1 MSGIVGAEHGGG
13 AGGVDAFAATL
24 KLITDKDELER
35 RLAILQ
41 QTKDEAAKVVALAG
55 PASEIVQMRQKLGED
70 LAAAKK
76 DRDDARQQAAMIVEE
91 ARSRA
96 AGITEEAETLVEQQK
111 QALSAA
117 RAQAAEIV
125 AEAQRQLAEV
135 EKEREEVRV
144 LGQLTADSKKQA
156 ERDIKAA
163 QAIKKDFEQRA
174 EALAAVAEQFR
185 SSLGGV

>member
-1 MSGIVGAEHGGG
+1 MSGIVGAEHGGV
-13 AGGVDAFAATL
+13 GGVDAFAATL

-41 QTKDEAAKVVALAG
+41 QTKEEAAKVVALAG

-76 DRDDARQQAAMIVEE
+76 ELEQARQQAALLVDE

-96 AGITEEAETLVEQQK
+96 AGITEEAKTLVEQQK

-117 RAQAAEIV
+117 REQAASIV

-144 LGQLTADSKKQA
+144 IGQLAADSKKQA

-163 QAIKKDFEQRA
+163 HAIKAEYEQR
-174 EALAAVAEQFR
+174 ERTLAAVAEQFR
-185 SSLGGV
+185 ASLGKV